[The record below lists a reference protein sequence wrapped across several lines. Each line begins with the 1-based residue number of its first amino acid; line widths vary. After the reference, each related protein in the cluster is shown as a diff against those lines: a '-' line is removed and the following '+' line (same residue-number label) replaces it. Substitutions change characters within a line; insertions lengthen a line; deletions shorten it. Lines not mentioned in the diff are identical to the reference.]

1 MPTTVLQANPP
12 PPSIFRPC
20 DGPIME
26 MNKSLI
32 AISTGI
38 KHVKSSQYL
47 PSIRSMKFLSMS
59 LSVFMEIKILDWPF
73 FAVDQIRSTFA
84 FQTQTTDQHAATT
97 YLRNGD
103 LFLMELHFNC
113 HTTSIYKF
121 SSSIDV
127 KNRGFLVR
135 QLWIVNYDVNCLS
148 NM

>member
-1 MPTTVLQANPP
+1 MDLNVALLVVFHFKVANLHSLCRAVARGRLRGLEPPQCLAEQLTLSQPGGQIMPTTVLQANPP
-12 PPSIFRPC
+12 PIFKPC

-73 FAVDQIRSTFA
+73 FAVD
-84 FQTQTTDQHAATT
+84 
-97 YLRNGD
+97 
-103 LFLMELHFNC
+103 
-113 HTTSIYKF
+113 
-121 SSSIDV
+121 
-127 KNRGFLVR
+127 
-135 QLWIVNYDVNCLS
+135 
-148 NM
+148 